1 MAKKLM
7 IQCCLCGAATS
18 KQQTPYVPV
27 TPDEIAADTVAVVK
41 AGASI
46 VHIHARDKEGKNSMA
61 TETFI
66 EICDKVRNALA
77 KENLDCVINLT
88 SSGSKFSEDLR
99 VAHLPICKPEMC
111 SYDPGTL
118 NWANSYV
125 FLNTPQFL
133 ERLGKLA
140 IDEGIKPE
148 IEVFDGGHMQ
158 SVEHYVKIGALQQP
172 VHYQFVLGVTGAMP
186 GNMDSL
192 NYLLPKMLPGST
204 WSITG
209 IGRSHLPCLLL
220 GLANGADGLRV
231 GLEDNI
237 YYEKGVLATNAQL
250 VERAV
255 KLGEMAGREIATAAD
270 AREIL
275 GLTQHVKI

>member
-1 MAKKLM
+1 MGKKLM
-7 IQCCLCGAATS
+7 IQACLCGAATS

-27 TPDEIAADTVAVVK
+27 TPDEIAADTVACVK

-46 VHIHARDKEGKNSMA
+46 VHIHARDAEGKNSMA
-61 TETFI
+61 TETFV
-66 EICDKVRNALA
+66 EICEKVREALA
-77 KENLDCVINLT
+77 KNNLDCVINLT

-99 VAHLPICKPEMC
+99 LAHLPICLPEMC
-111 SYDPGTL
+111 SYDPGSL

-133 ERLGKLA
+133 TRLGALCNEHK
-140 IDEGIKPE
+140 IKPE

-158 SVEHYVKIGALQQP
+158 SVEHYVKTGALVQP

-209 IGRSHLPCLLL
+209 IGRAHLPCLLL

-255 KLGEMAGREIATAAD
+255 RLGEDCGREIATAAD
-270 AREIL
+270 VREIL
-275 GLTQHVKI
+275 GLTQHVKL

>member
-1 MAKKLM
+1 MAKKLI
-7 IQCCLCGAATS
+7 IQACLCGAATS

-133 ERLGKLA
+133 ERLGKIA

-158 SVEHYVKIGALQQP
+158 SVEHYVKIGALKTP

-270 AREIL
+270 TREIL

>member
-1 MAKKLM
+1 MGKKLI
-7 IQCCLCGAATS
+7 IQACLLGAGTMRS
-18 KQQTPYVPV
+18 QTPYVPI
-27 TPDEIAADTVAVVK
+27 TPDEIAEDTVKCVK
-41 AGASI
+41 AGAAI
-46 VHIHARDKEGKNSMA
+46 VHIHARDKEGKNSMD
-61 TETFI
+61 TQTFI
-66 EICDKVRNALA
+66 EICDKTREALA
-77 KENLDCVINLT
+77 KNNLDCVINLT

-99 VAHLPICKPEMC
+99 LAHLPICLPEMC
-111 SYDPGTL
+111 SYDPGSL

-133 ERLGKLA
+133 NRLGDLCQEYK
-140 IDEGIKPE
+140 IKPE

-158 SVEHYVKIGALQQP
+158 STEHYVKTGKLLQP

-209 IGRSHLPCLLL
+209 IGRSHKTCMML
-220 GLANGADGLRV
+220 GLANDCDGLRV
-231 GLEDNI
+231 GVEDNI
-237 YYEKGVLATNAQL
+237 YYEKGVLATNAML

-255 KLGEMAGREIATAAD
+255 KISEDYGRTIATAAD

-275 GLTQHVKI
+275 GLTKHVEF

>member
-1 MAKKLM
+1 
-7 IQCCLCGAATS
+7 
-18 KQQTPYVPV
+18 
-27 TPDEIAADTVAVVK
+27 
-41 AGASI
+41 
-46 VHIHARDKEGKNSMA
+46 MA

-158 SVEHYVKIGALQQP
+158 SVEHYVKIGALKTP

-270 AREIL
+270 TREIL